1 MLRAREAAVAGMMR
15 SEDNQQR
22 EQGLYPQ
29 PSGPYD
35 AVPPSA
41 SIPPTSLQPNQSAL
55 RQLGRFWIKIN
66 RDWMFNLSG
75 MLAYNLLLAAVPLLI
90 LSISLVGIILQHSSR
105 ACSTTSLEGQ
115 IITNLASVLP
125 SQITGLGR
133 EHKGAA
139 PITVLCTKLSH
150 ESLLL
155 AAIGIITGLWFGSRL
170 FVKME
175 NSFGVIFRLRSRS
188 FLRQN
193 GIAIGMTALFAAL
206 APLSVFV
213 AIVPERLLA
222 ALGGP
227 QPKSDVTSHL
237 IGSFCGAIIAF
248 LLLEI
253 IYVVVPNQRARF
265 RDVWGGA
272 LVAALLL
279 SIYELVFPLYEH
291 FFISSNSYGAV
302 AGLIVIVLLFFYYF
316 AIIVLLGAEINSWYF
331 GHQESSGDVATVLA
345 QANNQ
350 RRWRLPIP

>member
-1 MLRAREAAVAGMMR
+1 VAGAIG
-15 SEDNQQR
+15 SENHQSENQQKP
-22 EQGLYPQ
+22 GK
-29 PSGPYD
+29 
-35 AVPPSA
+35 
-41 SIPPTSLQPNQSAL
+41 QSAL

-75 MLAYNLLLAAVPLLI
+75 MLAYNLLLASVPLLI
-90 LSISLVGIILQHSSR
+90 LSISVLGIILQHSAR
-105 ACSTTSLEGQ
+105 ACSATSLEGQ

-125 SQITGLGR
+125 NQITGLGR
-133 EHKGAA
+133 EHKGVPA
-139 PITVLCTKLSH
+139 ITVLCNKLSH

-155 AAIGIITGLWFGSRL
+155 AAIGVITGLWFGSRL

-193 GIAIGMTALFAAL
+193 GIAIGMTALFAVL
-206 APLSVFV
+206 GPLSVFA

-237 IGSFCGAIIAF
+237 IGSLCGAVIAF
-248 LLLEI
+248 LLLEL
-253 IYVVVPNQRARF
+253 IYVVVPNQRIRF

-272 LVAALLL
+272 LVSALLL

-316 AIIVLLGAEINSWYF
+316 AIIILLGAEINSWYF

-345 QANNQ
+345 QATGERPPKLLSAHTRDRQ
-350 RRWRLPIP
+350 QKR